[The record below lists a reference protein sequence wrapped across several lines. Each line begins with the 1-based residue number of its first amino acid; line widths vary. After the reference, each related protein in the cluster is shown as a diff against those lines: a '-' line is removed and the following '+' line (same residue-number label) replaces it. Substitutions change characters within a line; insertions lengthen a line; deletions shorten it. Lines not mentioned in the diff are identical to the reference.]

1 MSEHLEYWELQL
13 LSKWVILRKGT
24 GKIVLIKKG
33 LVCMVHILFLW
44 LMGNHFRTLNV
55 KIKVL
60 EFPLTKNLSG
70 AVSNEKKYSQ

>member
-33 LVCMVHILFLW
+33 LVCMVHIIFVVNGKSFQDIKCENQSTGISFNKKSIW
-44 LMGNHFRTLNV
+44 SSV
-55 KIKVL
+55 K
-60 EFPLTKNLSG
+60 
-70 AVSNEKKYSQ
+70 